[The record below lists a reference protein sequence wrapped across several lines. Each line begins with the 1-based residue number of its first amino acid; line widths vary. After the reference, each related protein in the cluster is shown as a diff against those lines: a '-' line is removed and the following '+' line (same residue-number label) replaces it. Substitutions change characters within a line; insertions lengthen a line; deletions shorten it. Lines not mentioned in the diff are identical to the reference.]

1 MRKLSNKKI
10 IILSIVGTLVSLSIA
25 FTYAIWSRSFTQT
38 GINTNDYSCFDIK
51 YSENTSGLT
60 LSKKYPIIDEEGLN
74 QESYDVTIQNVC
86 NIGASYTVLL
96 NKKST
101 STLADEH
108 VKVAVNGN
116 INFLSDY
123 QTTTTNISNYSDAR
137 VIYTDFL
144 SANETK
150 TIKIQSW
157 MDENTSK
164 EDGSNKSFTYKIT
177 IDAQTSKNLLA
188 DKVLENKVITSV
200 PDFLVGEPPS
210 NGTNTG
216 SGLYRTSDDDG
227 KSYYFRGNESSV
239 QNNVTFAGRKW
250 KIVRINGDSTIRM
263 ILVDTIG
270 TSAFNAHTDA
280 NNEKYVGYTYDN
292 ASACTKENPCISN
305 YNSQS
310 STFSN
315 NKVLTNSTVKVF
327 LEKWYITNLKG
338 FNDKIAL
345 GTFCNDTA
353 VTNEDSTYY
362 YYGYNSRTSNDNYSP
377 SLLCNDT
384 YLNYG
389 GNYKL
394 KIGMLSADEMIFAG
408 MGKNYETSASNYL
421 LNKEFVSLTP
431 LYSYK
436 STANAPFSG
445 NMEISRFYGV
455 YASGIEVSSTSATF
469 ANIRPVINLKSDVQ
483 ITGGDGTSSNPYV
496 VK

>member
-1 MRKLSNKKI
+1 MSKLSNKKI
-10 IILSIVGTLVSLSIA
+10 IILSIVGTLVSLTIA

-116 INFLSDY
+116 INLLSDY
-123 QTTTTNISNYSDAR
+123 QATTTSISNYNDAR

-188 DKVLENKVITSV
+188 DKILENKVITST
-200 PDFLVGEPPS
+200 PDFSKGEPLAS
-210 NGTNTG
+210 ETNTG
-216 SGLYRTSDDDG
+216 SGLYKTEDDDG
-227 KSYYFRGNESSV
+227 TSYYFRGAID
-239 QNNVTFAGRKW
+239 NNYVSFANQLWR
-250 KIVRINGDSTIRM
+250 IIRINGDGSIRL
-263 ILVDTIG
+263 IKSESIG
-270 TSAFNAHTDA
+270 DSKFNEQA
-280 NNEKYVGYTYDN
+280 ELSKYAGFTYDN
-292 ASACTKENPCISN
+292 ASACTKSSPCISSF
-305 YNSQS
+305 NSSS

-315 NKVLTNSTVKVF
+315 NKTVTSSTIKST
-327 LEKWYITNLKG
+327 LENWYKNNLASY
-338 FNDKIAL
+338 DSKIAL
-345 GTFCNDTA
+345 SSFCNDTSYT
-353 VTNEDSTYY
+353 VVEDGYS
-362 YYGYNSRTSNDNYSP
+362 YGARNRTFSSIS
-377 SLLCNDT
+377 SLKCPDT
-384 YLNYG
+384 SETYG
-389 GNYKL
+389 GYYKL
-394 KIGMLSADEMIFAG
+394 KIGLLNVDESNFAG
-408 MGKNYETSASNYL
+408 LAFADAQSTNYIYHSLSNGWYTMSPGSWSDDKSYLFFNFQGHYVIAEKITS
-421 LNKEFVSLTP
+421 E
-431 LYSYK
+431 
-436 STANAPFSG
+436 
-445 NMEISRFYGV
+445 RGV
-455 YASGIEVSSTSATF
+455 Y
-469 ANIRPVINLKSDVQ
+469 PVINLNSNVD
-483 ITGGDGTSSNPYV
+483 ITGGNGTESNPFV

>member
-1 MRKLSNKKI
+1 MPVAS
-10 IILSIVGTLVSLSIA
+10 
-25 FTYAIWSRSFTQT
+25 
-38 GINTNDYSCFDIK
+38 
-51 YSENTSGLT
+51 SENTTKSSKTYTLRVWIAENVTTSDGTNKTFDGKLT
-60 LSKKYPIIDEEGLN
+60 ISAVSAKNNILAQRVLKD
-74 QESYDVTIQNVC
+74 NVVH
-86 NIGASYTVLL
+86 T
-96 NKKST
+96 
-101 STLADEH
+101 
-108 VKVAVNGN
+108 
-116 INFLSDY
+116 
-123 QTTTTNISNYSDAR
+123 
-137 VIYTDFL
+137 
-144 SANETK
+144 ETPVFAK
-150 TIKIQSW
+150 
-157 MDENTSK
+157 
-164 EDGSNKSFTYKIT
+164 
-177 IDAQTSKNLLA
+177 
-188 DKVLENKVITSV
+188 
-200 PDFLVGEPPS
+200 GEPIAS
-210 NGTNTG
+210 LGYQNTG
-216 SGLYRTSDDDG
+216 SGLYQTNDDDG
-227 KSYYFRGNESSV
+227 KSYYFRGNESSI

-250 KIVRINGDSTIRM
+250 KIVRINGDNTIRM

-310 STFSN
+310 LTFSN

-327 LEKWYITNLKG
+327 LEKWYVTNLKG
-338 FNDKIAL
+338 FNDKISL
-345 GTFCNDTA
+345 GIFCNDTA

-455 YASGIEVSSTSATF
+455 HASGIEASSTS

>member
-116 INFLSDY
+116 INLLSDY
-123 QTTTTNISNYSDAR
+123 QTTTTSISNYSDAR

-188 DKVLENKVITSV
+188 DKILENKVITST
-200 PDFLVGEPPS
+200 PDFSKGEPLAS
-210 NGTNTG
+210 ETNTG
-216 SGLYRTSDDDG
+216 SGLYKTEDDDG
-227 KSYYFRGNESSV
+227 TSYYFRGAID
-239 QNNVTFAGRKW
+239 NNYVSFANQLWR
-250 KIVRINGDSTIRM
+250 IVRINGDGSIRL
-263 ILVDTIG
+263 IKSESIG
-270 TSAFNAHTDA
+270 ASKFNEQA
-280 NNEKYVGYTYDN
+280 ELSKYAGFTYDN
-292 ASACTKENPCISN
+292 ASACTKSSPCISSF
-305 YNSQS
+305 NSSS

-315 NKVLTNSTVKVF
+315 NKTVTSSTIKST
-327 LEKWYITNLKG
+327 LENWYKNNLASY
-338 FNDKIAL
+338 DSKIAL
-345 GTFCNDTA
+345 SSFCNDTSYT
-353 VTNEDSTYY
+353 VVEDGYS
-362 YYGYNSRTSNDNYSP
+362 YGARNRTVSSIS
-377 SLLCNDT
+377 SLKCPDT
-384 YLNYG
+384 SETYG
-389 GNYKL
+389 GYYKL
-394 KIGMLSADEMIFAG
+394 KIGLLNVDESNFAG
-408 MGKNYETSASNYL
+408 LAFADAQSTNYIYHSLSNGWYTMSPGSWSDDKSYLFFNFQGQYVIAEKITS
-421 LNKEFVSLTP
+421 E
-431 LYSYK
+431 
-436 STANAPFSG
+436 
-445 NMEISRFYGV
+445 RGV
-455 YASGIEVSSTSATF
+455 Y
-469 ANIRPVINLKSDVQ
+469 PVINLNSNVD
-483 ITGGDGTSSNPYV
+483 ITGGNGTESNPFV

>member
-1 MRKLSNKKI
+1 MSKLSNKKI
-10 IILSIVGTLVSLSIA
+10 IILSIVGTLVSLTIA

-60 LSKKYPIIDEEGLN
+60 LSKKYPIVDEDGLN
-74 QESYDVTIQNVC
+74 QESYDVTIQNIC

-227 KSYYFRGNESSV
+227 ATYYFRGDV
-239 QNNVTFAGRKW
+239 KNNYVSFANQLWR
-250 KIVRINGDSTIRM
+250 IVRINGDGSIRL
-263 ILVDTIG
+263 IKSESIG
-270 TSAFNAHTDA
+270 DSKFNEQA
-280 NNEKYVGYTYDN
+280 ELSKYVGFTYDN
-292 ASACTKENPCISN
+292 ASACTQESPCISN
-305 YNSQS
+305 YNTS
-310 STFSN
+310 SKAFTNS
-315 NKVLTNSTVKVF
+315 KTVTNSTVKTY
-327 LEKWYITNLKG
+327 LENWYKNNLSSY
-338 FNDKIAL
+338 DSKIAL
-345 GTFCNDTA
+345 TKFCNDT
-353 VTNEDSTYY
+353 TTDDSSSKA
-362 YYGYNSRTSNDNYSP
+362 YNRMVNGAP
-377 SLLCNDT
+377 SLTCQDT
-384 YLNYG
+384 SETFG
-389 GNYKL
+389 GLYKL
-394 KIGMLSADEMIFAG
+394 KIGLINADEMLMAG
-408 MGKNYETSASNYL
+408 VSWTDPAKSNYL
-421 LNKEFVSLTP
+421 EYNSQTWSLTP
-431 LYSYK
+431 
-436 STANAPFSG
+436 STISSSSHAAGLMGDYG
-445 NMEISRFYGV
+445 NLSFYAADINGA
-455 YASGIEVSSTSATF
+455 YA
-469 ANIRPVINLKSDVQ
+469 IRPVINLNASTQ
-483 ITGGDGTSSNPYV
+483 ISSGNGSESNPFV